1 MLIQG
6 SFKSAF
12 YATSKFVLTYIFVN
26 PATYNCPW
34 KQVYEKYFAKAFV
47 RYLIKISEK
56 LSTQCYYV
64 ILENFIKIFLKVI
77 AVRHNKWKVFH
88 KQAFHLTSTVY
99 LLLRWSK
106 EKQTIH
112 PISLIFFSN
121 FLSFDFHVFI
131 FFVFCI
137 SSSNSNKLN
146 SISCGI
152 CLSFKSRHLVV
163 FCKIIIQL
171 FPTGIFVGLW
181 LRGPPC
187 NFTEELLFLH
197 SCKWQLPII

>member
-1 MLIQG
+1 M
-6 SFKSAF
+6 
-12 YATSKFVLTYIFVN
+12 SKKTDLWEIFCNNIYSIFNKNKRKAVN
-26 PATYNCPW
+26 PMLLRHSW
-34 KQVYEKYFAKAFV
+34 KLF
-47 RYLIKISEK
+47 IK
-56 LSTQCYYV
+56 
-64 ILENFIKIFLKVI
+64 NFIKVI

-187 NFTEELLFLH
+187 NFTEELFFLH